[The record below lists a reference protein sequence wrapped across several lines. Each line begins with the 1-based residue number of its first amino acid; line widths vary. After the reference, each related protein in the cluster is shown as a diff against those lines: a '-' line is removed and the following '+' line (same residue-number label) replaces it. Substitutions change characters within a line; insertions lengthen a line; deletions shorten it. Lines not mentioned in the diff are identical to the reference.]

1 MDDKTA
7 IATEESD
14 PVYEAPIHRPR
25 NQAIADVRAAKLS
38 RDATNTLDCERG
50 RGICGP
56 SPWPTPEWS
65 KPQGAP

>member
-38 RDATNTLDCERG
+38 RDATNTLDREM
-50 RGICGP
+50 
-56 SPWPTPEWS
+56 
-65 KPQGAP
+65 